1 MNMPNNNVIV
11 PAQNEQ
17 KPYKLYRNISIFVLT
32 AVVLTVAWIFLFRNT
47 EATTT
52 DTAFVNEVVTLTNKD
67 RKAANLPELTVNKK
81 LSDAAHAKALDML
94 HNNYFAH
101 VSPSGK
107 TPWSWMEAENY
118 NYIYA
123 GENLAINFKT
133 AEATEAAW
141 MNSPSH
147 RENILGKNYTEIG
160 VAEAQGVLNGQPTIV
175 VVEMFGTE
183 VTY

>member
-1 MNMPNNNVIV
+1 MNMPNTNVIV
-11 PAQNEQ
+11 PAPKEQ
-17 KPYKLYRNISIFVLT
+17 KSYKLYRNISIFVLT
-32 AVVLTVAWIFLFRNT
+32 AAVLVSAWIFLFKDT
-47 EATTT
+47 TATTT
-52 DTAFVNEVVTLTNKD
+52 DTAFVNQVVTLTNND
-67 RKAANLPELTVNKK
+67 RKSAGLAELTVNKK
-81 LSDAAHAKALDML
+81 LSDAAYAKALDMIK
-94 HNNYFAH
+94 NNYFAH

-107 TPWSWMEAENY
+107 TPWVWMEAENY

-133 AEATEAAW
+133 PEATETAW

-147 RENILGKNYTEIG
+147 KENIMNKNYKEIG
-160 VAEAQGVLNGQPTIV
+160 IAEAQGVMNGQPTIV